1 MKNKKRGS
9 KDAAASAAKAFT
21 STRLTDE
28 QNAQLLLQ
36 KERKRAISRLKFL
49 LVSFVGVAISVYLS
63 ASSDS
68 IQPLAST
75 INHSAFDDFYAAH
88 VQPMLNRGMSA
99 FNGTRIESEEKT
111 RVGYRLRHHPE
122 SFENGESSS
131 TGDTEEQKKGA
142 RVKHPIVLIPGFVT
156 TGLELWEGHACFK
169 QHFRQRLWGSVSMA
183 RSFFSDRECWRKHL
197 ALSPKTGLDPEGIRL
212 RAAQGFEAADNF
224 VATYW

>member
-9 KDAAASAAKAFT
+9 KEAAASAAKALT

-36 KERKRAISRLKFL
+36 NERKRAISKLKFL
-49 LVSFVGVAISVYLS
+49 FISFAGVAISVYLS
-63 ASSDS
+63 ASPDS

-99 FNGTRIESEEKT
+99 LNGTRIESEEKS

-122 SFENGESSS
+122 SFHDGEN
-131 TGDTEEQKKGA
+131 TTNEQKKGA
-142 RVKHPIVLIPGFVT
+142 SVKHPIVLIPGFVT
-156 TGLELWEGHACFK
+156 TGLELWEGHECFK

-197 ALSPKTGLDPEGIRL
+197 ALSPKTGLDPDGIRL

>member
-9 KDAAASAAKAFT
+9 KEAAASAAKALT

-36 KERKRAISRLKFL
+36 NERKRAISKLKFL
-49 LVSFVGVAISVYLS
+49 FISFAGVSISVYLS
-63 ASSDS
+63 ASPDS

-99 FNGTRIESEEKT
+99 LNGTRIESEEKS

-122 SFENGESSS
+122 SFHDGEN
-131 TGDTEEQKKGA
+131 TTNEQKKGA
-142 RVKHPIVLIPGFVT
+142 SVKHPIVLIPGFVT
-156 TGLELWEGHACFK
+156 TGLELWEGHECFK

-197 ALSPKTGLDPEGIRL
+197 ALSPKTGLDPDGIRL